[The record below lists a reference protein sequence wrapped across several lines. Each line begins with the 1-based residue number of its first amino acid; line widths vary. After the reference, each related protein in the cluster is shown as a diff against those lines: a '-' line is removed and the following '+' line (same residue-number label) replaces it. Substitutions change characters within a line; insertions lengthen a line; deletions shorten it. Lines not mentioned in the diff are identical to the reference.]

1 MEFGLSEEQE
11 LIRDSFR
18 GTLARICELDTVR
31 QTAEAGAALD
41 ASIWGELCALGMAG
55 LLIGEDYGGAGLGL
69 LEAAV
74 VAEELGR
81 HVAPVPFAAS
91 AVMAPLAVSLGGDE
105 EQRREWLPAMA
116 DGSLR
121 LGVAVSE
128 AAAGAREDAG
138 VTAAN
143 GVLSGRA
150 LFVLDG
156 AGAGGFV
163 VADNEGGLHLV
174 RGEAT
179 GLDKVALKTIDRTR
193 AICELRFENT
203 PADPL
208 RQGDGVLQTVIDAG
222 RVVLAADSL
231 GAGEVMLQRAVDYAA
246 ERKQFGRVIASFQAV
261 KHMCAEMAAEL
272 QPCRALVW
280 HAAYVMQ
287 HEPGENEP
295 GKHEPA
301 ELSLAAAFAKSHVD
315 EVGRFVAR
323 TSTEVHGGVGFTDLM
338 GLHYWF
344 KRLGV
349 NRAYLGSPERVR
361 TEAAR
366 LQGFAASI
374 R

>member
-11 LIRDSFR
+11 LIRDSFQ
-18 GTLARICELDTVR
+18 GTLSRISELDTVR
-31 QTAEAGAALD
+31 QTAEAGAAMD
-41 ASIWGELCALGMAG
+41 ESIWQELCGLGMAG
-55 LLIGEDYGGAGLGL
+55 LLVPEEFGGADLGL
-69 LEAAV
+69 LEATV

-81 HVAPVPFAAS
+81 RVTPVPFTGA
-91 AVMAPLAVSLGGDE
+91 AVMAPLAIRLGGDE
-105 EQRREWLPAMA
+105 DQQREWLPGMA
-116 DGSLR
+116 DGSVR

-128 AAAGAREDAG
+128 IAAGAREDAG
-138 VTAAN
+138 VTAGN

-156 AGAGGFV
+156 AGADGYV
-163 VADNEGGLHLV
+163 VADKTGGLHLV
-174 RGEAT
+174 RSDST
-179 GLDKVALKTIDRTR
+179 GLESIDLKTIDRTR
-193 AICELRFENT
+193 AITELRFENT
-203 PADPL
+203 PAEPL
-208 RQGDGVLQTVIDAG
+208 RQGSRVLQTVIDAG

-231 GAGEVMLQRAVDYAA
+231 GAGEEMLRRAVDYAA

-280 HAAYVMQ
+280 HAAYSMD
-287 HEPGENEP
+287 N
-295 GKHEPA
+295 EPA

-323 TSTEVHGGVGFTDLM
+323 TATEVHGGMGFTDLM

-366 LQGFAASI
+366 LQGFAA
-374 R
+374 

>member
-31 QTAEAGAALD
+31 QTAEAGAPLD
-41 ASIWGELCALGMAG
+41 EGIWGELCAPGMAG

-81 HVAPVPFAAS
+81 MVAPVPFVAS
-91 AVMAPLAVSLGGDE
+91 AVMAPLAISLGGDE
-105 EQRREWLPAMA
+105 EQRREWLPGMA

-128 AAAGAREDAG
+128 GAAGAREDAG

-156 AGAGGFV
+156 AGAHGFV
-163 VADNEGGLHLV
+163 VADQAGGLHLV
-174 RGEAT
+174 KADAA
-179 GLDKVALKTIDRTR
+179 GLEREGLKTIDRTR

-203 PADPL
+203 PADAL
-208 RQGDGVLQTVIDAG
+208 RQGEGVLQTVIDAG
-222 RVVLAADSL
+222 RVILAADSL
-231 GAGEVMLQRAVDYAA
+231 GAGDVMLEKAVDYAA

-280 HAAYVMQ
+280 YAAYAMD
-287 HEPGENEP
+287 HEPNG
-295 GKHEPA
+295 
-301 ELSLAAAFAKSHVD
+301 LSLAAAFAKSHVD

-323 TSTEVHGGVGFTDLM
+323 TSTEVHGGMGFTDLM

-366 LQGFAASI
+366 LQGFAA
-374 R
+374 